1 MLFKKKSFDY
11 FEALIKMSECALE
24 EANLLKEIFEH
35 YNFDTLNEERRR
47 IHAIEHRC
55 DEEKHVLTTELAKE
69 FLPPIERDD
78 LFHLSHV
85 ADNLTDCMDDVIMF
99 LYMAGIKTIRP
110 DSINFLDL
118 IIKSCENVVLLFKE
132 FRNFKKPE
140 KLKEL
145 IIVLNDIEEQGDRLY
160 TEAVRKLSLE
170 SKDTLEII
178 EWRDI
183 YRNFENCFD
192 AAESIADN
200 IEMIILK
207 NS

>member
-1 MLFKKKSFDY
+1 MLFKNKPFDY
-11 FEALIKMSECALE
+11 FEALVKMSELALE
-24 EANLLKEIFEH
+24 EAVLMKEIFEH
-35 YNFDTLNEERRR
+35 FDFKTLDNERRR
-47 IHAIEHRC
+47 IHEIEHKC
-55 DEEKHVLTTELAKE
+55 DEEKHLLTTALAKE

-99 LYMAGIKTIRP
+99 LYMAGIKTIRK
-110 DSINFLDL
+110 DSFDFLDL

-145 IIVLNDIEEQGDRLY
+145 IIALNDIEEQGDRLY
-160 TEAVRKLSLE
+160 TDAVRRLSTE
-170 SKDTLEII
+170 SDDTLEII
-178 EWRDI
+178 EWRDV